1 MQDISVKILIQ
12 AGAGDMAS
20 FEEIYRATADF
31 VYSVAFRITNNAQ
44 DAEDVTQDVFLKI
57 HKNLKSFQF
66 RSSFKTWVYRIT
78 VNTAINA
85 SKRTSKDL
93 SRRANFDK
101 AVASQGSYPQEA
113 AFDKEDNE
121 AKIKALLD
129 KLNPDQRACLVLRE
143 IQGLSYEEIAKALK
157 ININTVRSRIKR
169 ARETLLEI
177 SEKRGGKR

>member
-12 AGAGDMAS
+12 AAAGDMES
-20 FEEIYRATADF
+20 FEQVYKATADF
-31 VYSVAFRITNNAQ
+31 VYSVALRVTSNAQ

-78 VNTAINA
+78 VNTAINS
-85 SKRTSKDL
+85 SKRASRDL
-93 SRRANFDK
+93 GRRADFDK
-101 AVASQGSYPQEA
+101 AVASKGTEPQVS

-121 AKIKALLD
+121 SKLKPLLD
-129 KLNPDQRACLVLRE
+129 RLNPDQRAVIVLRE
-143 IQGLSYEEIAKALK
+143 IEGLSYEEIAKALN

-169 ARETLLEI
+169 ARQALLE
-177 SEKRGGKR
+177 EAK